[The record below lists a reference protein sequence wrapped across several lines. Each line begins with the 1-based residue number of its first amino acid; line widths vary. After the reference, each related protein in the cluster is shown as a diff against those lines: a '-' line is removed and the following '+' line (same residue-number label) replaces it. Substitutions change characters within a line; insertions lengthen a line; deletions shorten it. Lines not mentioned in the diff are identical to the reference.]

1 MAEALAEL
9 GANVVVC
16 ARKAERC
23 EEAASALTA
32 AYGVETLGLGC
43 DVRDRAQIDAV
54 VAATLERFGADRHA
68 RQQLGHDLGR
78 ARRGRFRSRP
88 GRR

>member
-9 GANVVVC
+9 GAGVVVC

-23 EEAASALTA
+23 EEAAAALTA

-43 DVRDRAQIDAV
+43 DVR
-54 VAATLERFGADRHA
+54 
-68 RQQLGHDLGR
+68 
-78 ARRGRFRSRP
+78 
-88 GRR
+88 